1 VIETMDEKTRLTRL
15 QAAAN
20 HEDCDR
26 EHRVSRRQ
34 VLRAGFATLTAG
46 ALSGA
51 FGALAQSQDRS
62 KEIHGIRPIDIH
74 AHYFPQA
81 FLNLIGEEGK
91 RFKAAYRTT
100 DQGFFIDTPVWSG
113 GPISTRMIDLKQRI
127 ADMNQQG
134 VAIQAIS
141 LTAPMVNWGDAEFSH
156 KLARTWNDEASAAHQ
171 AYPSRLVGLLT
182 LPMVY
187 PDHAVDEL
195 NRAGKL
201 PGMRGV
207 YMATNINSQD
217 LGDPMFE
224 PIWARIEDLDLP
236 VFLHP
241 VETVGGERLH
251 PFHFSNLLGT
261 PFDTAIA
268 ACHLIFGGVLDR
280 HPKLRIC
287 LSHGGGALP
296 IVIGRVDH
304 GWQVH
309 PEIRHTAQPPSAYLQ
324 RFTYDTIVHSK
335 SILEFVI
342 KEVGAERVMIGSDYC
357 YSMGYDRPIEVLE
370 KIDLTGGQ
378 RKMILGGTAAKLLK
392 L

>member
-1 VIETMDEKTRLTRL
+1 MHEKTTLARL
-15 QAAAN
+15 QAMAK
-20 HEDCDR
+20 HEDCHC

-34 VLRAGFATLTAG
+34 VLQAGFATLTAG
-46 ALSGA
+46 ALSGP
-51 FGALAQSQDRS
+51 FDALAQSQDQP
-62 KEIHGIRPIDIH
+62 EEVPGIRPIDIH
-74 AHYFPQA
+74 AHYFPET
-81 FLNLIGEEGK
+81 FLNLIVEEGK
-91 RFKAAYRTT
+91 PFKASYRRTEK
-100 DQGFFIDTPVWSG
+100 GFLIETPVWSG

-127 ADMNQQG
+127 ADMDQQG
-134 VAIQAIS
+134 IAVQAIS
-141 LTAPMVNWGDAEFSH
+141 LTAPMTNWGNAEFAH
-156 KLARTWNDEASAAHQ
+156 KLARAWNDEASAAHQ
-171 AYPSRLVGLLT
+171 TYPSRLVSLLT
-182 LPMVY
+182 LPMLY
-187 PDHAVDEL
+187 PDHAIDEL

-207 YMATNINSQD
+207 YMATNINNKD
-217 LGDPMFE
+217 LDDPMFE
-224 PIWARIEDLDLP
+224 PIWDRIEGLDLP

-309 PEIRHTAQPPSAYLQ
+309 PEIRHTAQPASTYLQ
-324 RFTYDTIVHSK
+324 RFTYDTLVHSK
-335 SILEFVI
+335 PIMEFVI

-357 YSMGYDRPIEVLE
+357 YSMGYDRPVEFLE
-370 KIDLTGGQ
+370 QIDITAAQ